1 MAVSKEHERALKKYK
16 KEYFNPQ
23 HKELMRL
30 SKEFNVWSGDYI
42 EDMLFHMIQMFYDFY
57 KNEDNHSFAF
67 KLKQSKNGELVK
79 DTTWLTILEEC
90 CKLAQ
95 KIRLEENNI
104 EKTKLRN
111 KFYKLIANN
120 IDDWWD

>member
-42 EDMLFHMIQMFYDFY
+42 EDILFHMIQMFYDFY

-67 KLKQSKNGELVK
+67 KLKPNKNGELVK
-79 DTTWLTILEEC
+79 DTAWLTILEEC

-111 KFYKLIANN
+111 KFYKLIDKN